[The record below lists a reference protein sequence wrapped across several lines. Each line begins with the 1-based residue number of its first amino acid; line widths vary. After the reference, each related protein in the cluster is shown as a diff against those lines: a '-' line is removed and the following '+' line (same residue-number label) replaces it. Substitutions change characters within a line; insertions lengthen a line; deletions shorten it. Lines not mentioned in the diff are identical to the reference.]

1 MGGKQANDNE
11 YDNYPIGED
20 IVGAQIDYDL
30 LPCLKKVIMVKTNI
44 VPMLPEQ
51 SRNNPELFLE
61 FLKMHCHYTDNNDYT
76 KSSLLGLEDIES
88 GSKND
93 DSYINML
100 FGVIDTNK
108 LTQLPQHEIDSLN
121 KFHKEKIVWYIRLI
135 LDDDTVNSKHIDELD
150 SLKNLFKLIDP
161 ESYKLYEEYVKGQ
174 LPPKQ
179 DFYGN
184 DLETIYLT
192 NVHSNIAISN
202 DKLALEPIKFTEV
215 SNKEK
220 NNAFFVQSGG
230 NITKMDKINL
240 ELKNIKKLYKALK

>member
-1 MGGKQANDNE
+1 MGIK
-11 YDNYPIGED
+11 
-20 IVGAQIDYDL
+20 L
-30 LPCLKKVIMVKTNI
+30 LAHKTNI

-76 KSSLLGLEDIES
+76 KSSLLDLKDIEPKF
-88 GSKND
+88 KNE
-93 DSYINML
+93 SYINML

-192 NVHSNIAISN
+192 NVHSNIAISG

-215 SNKEK
+215 SNRN
-220 NNAFFVQSGG
+220 NNAFYVSGG